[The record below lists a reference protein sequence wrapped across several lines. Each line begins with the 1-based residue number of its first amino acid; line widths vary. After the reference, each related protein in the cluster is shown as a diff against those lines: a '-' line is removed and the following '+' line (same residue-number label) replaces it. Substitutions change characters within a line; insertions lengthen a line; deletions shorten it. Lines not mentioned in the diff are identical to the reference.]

1 MCTDQRQDGRELPVV
16 VVSMG
21 GAFSP
26 ESGMA
31 AIDNAVAELAP
42 PDNHL
47 IRGRNWAPGL
57 RGQRIVT
64 TNDTSKIWN
73 TIRELSRIGDNSK
86 ALLVAGKSSG
96 GVMAWN
102 TFRLYYLQIA
112 RCYDRC
118 ALVLV
123 DPHGAVTGDGRV
135 GPYCDM
141 QSLWWPGNWPANQR
155 ILRVYNIYQQLHPAV
170 LPNVEDLSMLANRT
184 AETLTGARFDSGL
197 VIQEQLSDGQG
208 LHHMNIVSHSRTRR
222 IIQMAFRFAHRGL

>member
-1 MCTDQRQDGRELPVV
+1 MCTDRRQEVRELPVV

-21 GAFSP
+21 GAFSA
-26 ESGMA
+26 ESS
-31 AIDNAVAELAP
+31 AIDNAVRELAP
-42 PDNHL
+42 PDNPL
-47 IRGRNWAPGL
+47 IIGYNWAPGL
-57 RGQRIVT
+57 GGQRIVT
-64 TNDTSKIWN
+64 TNDTLKIWN
-73 TIRELSRIGDNSK
+73 TIRELSRIGNNSK

-102 TFRLYYLQIA
+102 TFRLYYPQIA

-155 ILRVYNIYQQLHPAV
+155 IFRVYNIYQQLHPAV
-170 LPNVEDLSMLANRT
+170 LPNVEDLSTLVNRT
-184 AETLTGARFDSGL
+184 AETLTGARFDSRL
-197 VIQEQLSDGQG
+197 VIQRELPDRQG
-208 LHHMNIVSHSRTRR
+208 LHHMNIESHPDTRC
-222 IIQMAFRFAHRGL
+222 IIQMAFRFAHIGL